1 MTAERAAAVISQAAV
16 TCQVAVM
23 CLGTILARA
32 VMGRRI
38 VPATTP

>member
-1 MTAERAAAVISQAAV
+1 MTAERAAAVPSRVAV

-32 VMGRRI
+32 VMGQRI
-38 VPATTP
+38 IPATTP